1 MSISLPGLLV
11 WLPLL
16 LSPLSLLSLPVPP
29 QSNWQ
34 LVWSDEFNGPAN
46 SAPDTSKW
54 TYDLGATGW
63 GNNELENYTNSV
75 ENAHLDGNGNLVIRA
90 VRTAAGGYTSA
101 RLKTQGKYAVT
112 YGKIE
117 ARIKI
122 PFGHGV
128 WPAFWMLGSDFD
140 IVGWPKCGEID
151 IMENIGG
158 EPSVVHASLH
168 GPGYS
173 GSSPV
178 TSTFTLPAG
187 QLFSNDF
194 HIFSVVRTP
203 EGIEYFVDGVSYLKV
218 SPATIP
224 SGTAWVFTKP
234 FFLLLNVAVG
244 GNWPGSPDST
254 TQFPQEL
261 TVDYVRVYKAVT
273 EPAIRADGVP
283 NADTKLSL
291 SLLKT
296 PY

>member
-1 MSISLPGLLV
+1 MSLFWPGLLV

-16 LSPLSLLSLPVPP
+16 SLPVPH
-29 QSNWQ
+29 QSDWQ

-54 TYDLGATGW
+54 SYDLGATGW
-63 GNNELENYTNSV
+63 GNNELENYTDSL
-75 ENAHLDGNGNLVIRA
+75 ENAHLDGKGNLVIRA
-90 VRTAAGGYTSA
+90 VRTAAAGYTSA
-101 RLKTQGKYAVT
+101 RLKTQGKFAVM

-117 ARIKI
+117 ARMKI

-140 IVGWPKCGEID
+140 TAGWPKCGEID

-158 EPSVVHASLH
+158 EPSVIHGSLH

-187 QLFSNDF
+187 QVFSSEF
-194 HIFSVVRTP
+194 HTYSVVWTP
-203 EGIEYFVDGVSYLKV
+203 EGIEYYVDDLPYLKV

-224 SGTAWVFTKP
+224 AGTAWVFTKP

-244 GNWPGSPDST
+244 GNWPGTPDST

-261 TVDYVRVYKAVT
+261 VVDYVRVYKGVN
-273 EPAIRADGVP
+273 EPATRAYGVP
-283 NADTKLSL
+283 TLTQK
-291 SLLKT
+291 
-296 PY
+296 

>member
-1 MSISLPGLLV
+1 MSVSWPGLLV

-16 LSPLSLLSLPVPP
+16 LSPLSLPSPP
-29 QSNWQ
+29 QSHWQ

-63 GNNELENYTNSV
+63 GNNELENYTDSL
-75 ENAHLDGNGNLVIRA
+75 ENAHLDGSGNLVIRA

-101 RLKTQGKYAVT
+101 RLKTKGKYTVT

-122 PFGHGV
+122 PSGHGV

-140 IVGWPKCGEID
+140 TVGWPKCGEID

-158 EPSVVHASLH
+158 EPSVVHGSLH

-187 QLFSNDF
+187 QLFSSGF
-194 HIFSVVRTP
+194 HTFSVVWTP

-224 SGTAWVFTKP
+224 AGTAWVFTKP
-234 FFLLLNVAVG
+234 FFLLLDVAVG

-273 EPAIRADGVP
+273 EPAIRGDGVP
-283 NADTKLSL
+283 NADTKLTRYPARSG
-291 SLLKT
+291 
-296 PY
+296 